1 MSSICVFLIQNVG
14 YPCFASGVARDTE
27 SVWAELGSRGPD
39 PTPGPPVLGLREVVP
54 GLSGERPFEVQ
65 AVRSLRG
72 ISVCEDGA
80 KTAVLKIARPLMCR
94 EKRVLDVGSQAK
106 SAAAEHSC
114 TLLCSLPPEV
124 QQLVDFPSTRCAPP
138 TDGAVCPR

>member
-1 MSSICVFLIQNVG
+1 MCEQS
-14 YPCFASGVARDTE
+14 
-27 SVWAELGSRGPD
+27 LGPERPD

-72 ISVCEDGA
+72 ISVCEA
-80 KTAVLKIARPLMCR
+80 KTAVLEIARPLMCR
-94 EKRVLDVGSQAK
+94 ENRVLDVGSQVK
-106 SAAAEHSC
+106 SAAAEYSC
-114 TLLCSLPPEV
+114 TRLCSLPPEV
-124 QQLVDFPSTRCAPP
+124 RQLVVFPSTRCAPP